1 MKAQL
6 GILLIGGLVL
16 VSGCA
21 RKCPPC
27 PTSAPVSY
35 GSASYN
41 SAPMAAAPVS
51 YSAPVSTQSSASPY
65 SNSTGADR
73 YVSK

>member
-1 MKAQL
+1 MKIHF
-6 GILLIGGLVL
+6 GILLIGALVL

-35 GSASYN
+35 GSGSYTPSSN
-41 SAPMAAAPVS
+41 YTAPSDA
-51 YSAPVSTQSSASPY
+51 Y
-65 SNSTGADR
+65 SNAADQSVSQYGSSPNR
-73 YVSK
+73 YTNK

>member
-1 MKAQL
+1 MKVHF
-6 GILLIGGLVL
+6 GILLIGALVL

-35 GSASYN
+35 GSAAYSPASSSP
-41 SAPMAAAPVS
+41 SANYSGAADQAVS
-51 YSAPVSTQSSASPY
+51 QYGTTSG
-65 SNSTGADR
+65 NR
-73 YVSK
+73 YTSK

>member
-1 MKAQL
+1 MKVHF
-6 GILLIGGLVL
+6 GILLIGALVL

-35 GSASYN
+35 GSASY
-41 SAPMAAAPVS
+41 APMATSGTPSAAYNNAADQSVS
-51 YSAPVSTQSSASPY
+51 QYGSTPS
-65 SNSTGADR
+65 R
-73 YVSK
+73 YTSK